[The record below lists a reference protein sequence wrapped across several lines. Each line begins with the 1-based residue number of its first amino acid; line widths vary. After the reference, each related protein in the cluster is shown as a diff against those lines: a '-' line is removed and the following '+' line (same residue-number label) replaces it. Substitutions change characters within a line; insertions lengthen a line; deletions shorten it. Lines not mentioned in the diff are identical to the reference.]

1 MNTLDLSASV
11 VTSSCDFK
19 QPGFNEFPVFQ
30 LLLFKIS
37 DEAIGGRIYTFTW
50 VANLLDRKSSM
61 LVTLFYSSLYLLSAN
76 LVQ

>member
-1 MNTLDLSASV
+1 MNTLDPSASF
-11 VTSSCDFK
+11 VTSSWDFK

-37 DEAIGGRIYTFTW
+37 DETISGRIYKFTW
-50 VANLLDRKSSM
+50 VANLLDCKSSM
-61 LVTLFYSSLYLLSAN
+61 LVTLFSSSLYLLSTN